1 MSVTGSQR
9 VRGLHLR
16 RGLHN
21 HPKRNAGRP
30 APTPDPDSAFPDS
43 NMPRSS
49 TTEPA
54 SPTAAGRTA
63 LLIIDMI
70 TCWDFPDADRL
81 VGGALEIVPAI
92 CALKTRCRALGV
104 PVIYTNDN
112 HGQWRSDF
120 ATLVRKSRDC
130 GSAGARIT
138 EALAPEADDYFVLKP
153 KHSGFFSTPLELL
166 LRDLG
171 VARVLLTGIASDQCV
186 LVTAA
191 EARMRD
197 LDVVVP
203 RDCVAS
209 QSSARNAAVLAH
221 YDEVL
226 KVATTPG
233 PEIELVAQRQ
243 PENQEP

>member
-1 MSVTGSQR
+1 
-9 VRGLHLR
+9 
-16 RGLHN
+16 
-21 HPKRNAGRP
+21 
-30 APTPDPDSAFPDS
+30 
-43 NMPRSS
+43 MPRSS
-49 TTEPA
+49 TTDPS
-54 SPTAAGRTA
+54 SPTAVGRTA

-70 TCWDFPDADRL
+70 SCWDFPDADKL
-81 VGGALEIVPAI
+81 VRGALEILPAVR
-92 CALKTRCRALGV
+92 ALKARCRAVGV

-120 ATLVRKSRDC
+120 ATLVRESRD
-130 GSAGARIT
+130 GGAAGARIT
-138 EALAPEADDYFVLKP
+138 EALAPDPDDYFVLKP

-166 LRDLG
+166 LRDLS
-171 VARVLLTGIASDQCV
+171 VDRVLLAGVASDQCV

-209 QSSARNAAVLAH
+209 QSEARNAAVLAH
-221 YDEVL
+221 YEQVL

-233 PEIELVAQRQ
+233 PLVDLAAARS
-243 PENQEP
+243 PENA

>member
-1 MSVTGSQR
+1 
-9 VRGLHLR
+9 
-16 RGLHN
+16 
-21 HPKRNAGRP
+21 
-30 APTPDPDSAFPDS
+30 
-43 NMPRSS
+43 MPRSS
-49 TTEPA
+49 TTDPSAPA
-54 SPTAAGRTA
+54 AVGRTA

-70 TCWDFPDADRL
+70 SCWDFPDADKL
-81 VGGALEIVPAI
+81 VRGALEIVPAVR
-92 CALKTRCRALGV
+92 ALKARCRAVGV

-120 ATLVRKSRDC
+120 ATLVRESRDC
-130 GSAGARIT
+130 GAPGARIT
-138 EALAPEADDYFVLKP
+138 EALAPDPDDYFVLKP

-166 LRDLG
+166 LRDLS
-171 VARVLLTGIASDQCV
+171 VDRVLLSGVSSDQCV

-209 QSSARNAAVLAH
+209 QSQVRNAAALVH
-221 YDEVL
+221 YDQVL

-233 PEIELVAQRQ
+233 SEVDLVEPRP
-243 PENQEP
+243 PENDR